1 MDCPSC
7 GLTNPPESLKCD
19 CGYDFSAGKAADFPG
34 WEISLAWRQK
44 VAAFWSISWPAWIGS
59 MGLVIL
65 LTSEYSVE
73 LLQDNF
79 SVIALGGNLAFF
91 AIQAFLTRR
100 LVRKNY
106 RSFRVYVVRDDGSKR
121 RNLSVRE
128 AVSVWLW
135 ILGPQFA
142 LLLLVSVVVGFWGA
156 KLPSDTVRGFS
167 SMSLWIRFLVIGP
180 YAAGLALRPKYPT
193 FRLEAHGFR
202 YV

>member
-7 GLTNPPESLKCD
+7 GLANPPEALKCD

-34 WEISLAWRQK
+34 WEISIAWRQK

-59 MGLVIL
+59 MGLVIGL
-65 LTSEYSVE
+65 MSGYSVD

-91 AIQAFLTRR
+91 TIQALLTRR

-106 RSFRVYVVRDDGSKR
+106 RSFRVYVVRDDGSKS
-121 RNLSVRE
+121 RNLSIRE

-135 ILGPQFA
+135 ILWPQLA
-142 LLLLVSVVVGFWGA
+142 LLLLVSVVVWFWGA
-156 KLPSDTVRGFS
+156 RLPPDTVRRFS

-180 YAAGLALRPKYPT
+180 YAVGLALRPKYSA

>member
-19 CGYDFSAGKAADFPG
+19 CRYDFSARKVADFPG

-65 LTSEYSVE
+65 LTSGYSVD

-106 RSFRVYVVRDDGSKR
+106 RSFRVYVVRDDGSKS

-167 SMSLWIRFLVIGP
+167 SMSLWLRFLVIGP
-180 YAAGLALRPKYPT
+180 YAVGLALRPKYPM